1 MICGDRLFETAA
13 LICTYGFFT
22 LNPDAYSDSSYNQET
37 RSASR
42 TSSYINSLYE
52 TRARL
57 QTWPV
62 LDFSLFLQ
70 RGIEFGA
77 TDPQDRIYA
86 VLGLVTKLKM

>member
-1 MICGDRLFETAA
+1 VFETAA

-52 TRARL
+52 TRASANLACVGLLALLTAR
-57 QTWPV
+57 
-62 LDFSLFLQ
+62 
-70 RGIEFGA
+70 IEFGA